1 MDDRVQSPI
10 CQRRFVLPGMECVSK
25 LLGFRWGPTPTP
37 RKPHGGEGT
46 AARCSQVAKVP
57 YMASS
62 SSLRWLPSRHRHCFR
77 RRLLRRAGER
87 AWRPRPSPAILT
99 TEQLQRVDD
108 GRQASPRHTSRL
120 PGSEGGLCREN
131 RSSLARNLRSFLL
144 HTRSFTVTGWGH
156 VLLKQRLGLVVVDI
170 HWPAKPRSLG
180 GGDHSFCTR
189 SPGTWRLERA
199 FGVASTGSSRRPII
213 QESWPNGQ
221 RCNTARHEAYEA
233 LL

>member
-87 AWRPRPSPAILT
+87 AWRPRPPPAILT
-99 TEQLQRVDD
+99 TEQLQRVD

-131 RSSLARNLRSFLL
+131 RVVPDPEPSKLSPPHAQL
-144 HTRSFTVTGWGH
+144 HRDWMG
-156 VLLKQRLGLVVVDI
+156 
-170 HWPAKPRSLG
+170 A
-180 GGDHSFCTR
+180 C
-189 SPGTWRLERA
+189 
-199 FGVASTGSSRRPII
+199 VAET
-213 QESWPNGQ
+213 
-221 RCNTARHEAYEA
+221 EAGA
-233 LL
+233 CRG